1 MHSRSILRTSA
12 VIVLALAAG
21 CASGATPTKSSAPNK
36 GPAAPRVLPAKRDS
50 KVILLDE
57 IRASAAGT
65 AYDLVQSNRPSWLNK
80 RGPQSLQNEGDIHVY
95 IGETRMG
102 DQDALREIAAASISS
117 IRYLDAKEANYKF
130 GQGHPYGAIV
140 ISTVFTP
147 TP

>member
-1 MHSRSILRTSA
+1 MHSRSILLA
-12 VIVLALAAG
+12 PALIALAASAG
-21 CASGATPTKSSAPNK
+21 CATRSAGRSTAPTTNS
-36 GPAAPRVLPAKRDS
+36 AAPRVLPASRNS

-57 IRASAAGT
+57 IRASGAGT
-65 AYDLVQSNRPSWLNK
+65 AYDLVRSLRPTWLNK

-117 IRYLDAKEANYKF
+117 IRFLDAKEANYKF
-130 GQGHPYGAIV
+130 GYGHPYGAIV

>member
-1 MHSRSILRTSA
+1 MRSPSTLVA
-12 VIVLALAAG
+12 CAAATLLVASG
-21 CASGATPTKSSAPNK
+21 CATAHTTPSGNASASSAAVR
-36 GPAAPRVLPAKRDS
+36 AATAKRNA
-50 KVILLDE
+50 KVILSDE

-65 AYDLVQSNRPSWLNK
+65 AYELVQSLRPTWLNK

-102 DQDALREIAAASISS
+102 DSDALREIAAASISS

>member
-1 MHSRSILRTSA
+1 
-12 VIVLALAAG
+12 
-21 CASGATPTKSSAPNK
+21 
-36 GPAAPRVLPAKRDS
+36 
-50 KVILLDE
+50 
-57 IRASAAGT
+57 
-65 AYDLVQSNRPSWLNK
+65 VQSLRPTWLNK

-102 DQDALREIAAASISS
+102 DSDALREIAAASISS

>member
-1 MHSRSILRTSA
+1 MRSLSYLLASAAAALLATSA
-12 VIVLALAAG
+12 
-21 CASGATPTKSSAPNK
+21 CSSAHQA
-36 GPAAPRVLPAKRDS
+36 GSAAAPSPSVAARSAPSKRNGKIIQS
-50 KVILLDE
+50 DE

-65 AYDLVQSNRPSWLNK
+65 AFELVQSLRPSWLNK

-102 DQDALREIAAASISS
+102 DSDALREIAAASISS

-140 ISTVFTP
+140 ISTIFP
-147 TP
+147 PSP